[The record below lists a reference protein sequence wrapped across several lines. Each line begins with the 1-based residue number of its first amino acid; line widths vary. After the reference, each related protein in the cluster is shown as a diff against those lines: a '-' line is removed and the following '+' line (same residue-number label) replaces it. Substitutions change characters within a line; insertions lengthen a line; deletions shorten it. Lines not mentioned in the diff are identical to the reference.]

1 MAGYTR
7 QSAAQ
12 IISGEVISASPL
24 NAEYNQLLNAF
35 DDSTGHKHDGTTAE
49 GPPIDRVA
57 DVDQKNKVLIDTNNN
72 EIEFYVEQSG
82 ATEQQL
88 SIKHEIIEPTV
99 DNNINLGS
107 GTKAFKDIHAKGT
120 TNLVNLAVTGT
131 LNLASINS
139 ASGTLSLGTNVDIN
153 GGNIDGTVIGSAAQ
167 STVKGTVVTATT
179 NFVGD
184 ITGNVTGDVTGDVGG
199 NLTGNVTGN
208 VTASSG
214 SSTFNDVIINGGLN
228 MDAASAATITNL
240 TAPSSDLDAATKKYV
255 DDEISDLIDGAP
267 AALNTLNEI
276 AASLADNAD
285 LSGTLTTSIAQKLP
299 KAGGTMT
306 GNITMSNSSK
316 VTGLPN
322 PSANSDVANK
332 AYVDTMLPLA
342 GGTLTGALTLPGSP
356 TNNLHA
362 ATKAYVDTSMGSNT
376 AAATSASQAQGF
388 RNEAEAFKNTAE
400 THKNSAA
407 SSATAAAA
415 SFDSFDDIYLG
426 AKSSSPSVDNDG
438 DALATGALY
447 FDTTAGNMFVF
458 NGSSF
463 VVTGSA
469 VNGTSSRQVY
479 TATANQTTFVISHD
493 IGFVDVYL
501 NGLKLRTGTD
511 FTDNNVNNIVLTT
524 GATVGDIV
532 DIVAY
537 GAFNVA
543 SHYTQTQSDARYTR
557 TANNLSELTATA
569 STARSNIGASPTANP
584 TFTGTVTI
592 PTDGLNYA
600 GTVVTASGAEINK
613 LEGATATTAELN
625 KLAGATAST
634 AELNHVTGV
643 TSAIQTQ
650 LNTKAP
656 LASPALTGTP
666 TIGGASIPVVTGHIA
681 NISAGANGSIPYQTG
696 SNATTFRTIGSAGQV
711 LTVAGGVPTWA
722 DAAAGGTSNSKAYFF
737 GAM

>member
-35 DDSTGHKHDGTTAE
+35 DESTGHKHDGTTAE

-88 SIKHEIIEPTV
+88 SIKHQIIEPTTDDDV
-99 DNNINLGS
+99 DLGS
-107 GTKAFKDIHAKGT
+107 GTKAFHDIHAKGT

-139 ASGTLSLGTNVDIN
+139 ASGTLSLGNNVDIN
-153 GGNIDGTVIGSAAQ
+153 GGNIDGTVIGNASASAV
-167 STVKGTVVTATT
+167 TGTVVTATT

-184 ITGNVTGDVTGDVGG
+184 ITGDVTGNVTGNVGG

-228 MDAASAATITNL
+228 MDASSAATITNL

-255 DDEISDLIDGAP
+255 DDEIVSLIDGAP

-276 AASLADNAD
+276 ANSLNDNAD
-285 LSGTLTTSIAQKLP
+285 LSGTLTTSIAEKLP

-342 GGTLTGALTLPGSP
+342 GGTLTGALTLAGAPSS
-356 TNNLHA
+356 NLHA

-376 AAATSASQAQGF
+376 AAATSASEALGY

-458 NGSSF
+458 DGSSF

-511 FTDNNVNNIVLTT
+511 FTDNNVNNIVLTS

-537 GAFNVA
+537 GAFNA
-543 SHYTQTQSDARYTR
+543 ANHYTQTQSDARYTR
-557 TANNLSELTATA
+557 TANNLSELTGTA
-569 STARSNIGASPTANP
+569 STARSKKGASPTANP

-613 LEGATATTAELN
+613 LDGV
-625 KLAGATAST
+625 TAST

-666 TIGGASIPVVTGHIA
+666 TIGGANIPVVTGHIA

-696 SNATTFRTIGSAGQV
+696 ANATTFRVIGSAGQV